1 LRHTLRLPTGL
12 PTGLP
17 APDPPTMTQTNE
29 HCPTIPRA
37 LRYAAIV
44 SLATATHL
52 FCFNAGYCAGFL
64 EAIVR
69 DQFRA
74 EIPLP
79 IDLFASPILVNL
91 HICGN
96 RVQGFCLSS

>member
-1 LRHTLRLPTGL
+1 MRHLLRLPT
-12 PTGLP
+12 
-17 APDPPTMTQTNE
+17 PDPPTMTQTND
-29 HCPTIPRA
+29 HCPTIPQVPRN
-37 LRYAAIV
+37 AAIAAH
-44 SLATATHL
+44 ATTTHL
-52 FCFNAGYCAGFL
+52 FCFSAGYCAGFL

-79 IDLFASPILVNL
+79 KDLFDSPILVNL